1 MKTIGLAAIAAIAAL
16 VLGFGARMSA
26 PSAYADT
33 TGVSSVGCELLAAA
47 IDGDTTDATVAGD
60 YGDACDGIT
69 PAEVILLAGTDGLGD
84 EDGTLEQSD
93 LEDKDVLDGN
103 QLNENCIAAGFQCSI
118 VGFVFVD
125 DEKTVNI
132 DPPAGLQTTQG
143 LAIDWECDTA
153 LEDADCNDTPSN
165 DGDGVVT
172 FDLFNETADAGDVK
186 TVNVEQEAVAQSFDV
201 TLVGDAHDVTL
212 TLLETVIQSNGSA
225 AAASDC
231 SEETDVEDDALSSA
245 TTTIGIAV
253 VVDRDDTELAR
264 VTVAATSDD
273 EDIAVIAIGDNAA
286 GIVGDTGQ
294 TVDAGTNGIASFFV
308 VCGGKTTG
316 DAVITATINETL
328 ASEDS
333 DDADL
338 TVVGEPASIALTASP
353 AAIACDGSATSTVTA
368 KVTDSAG
375 DNVANGTSVNFSVVA
390 LGTANP
396 INADTAD
403 GSASTT
409 VTPLSG
415 ATAGVTVIVTA
426 GDAQASIRVDCSLPI
441 PTVAPPPAPTPT
453 GGRGTIGGPDTGNGG
468 YLGQD
473 SSAGFPMWTLVA
485 LALGSVALV
494 AGGMVTRRAGK

>member
-1 MKTIGLAAIAAIAAL
+1 MKTIGFAAIAAIAAL

-33 TGVSSVGCELLAAA
+33 TGVSSVGCELLAAG
-47 IDGDTTDATVAGD
+47 IDGDTTDATAAGD
-60 YGDACDGIT
+60 YGDACDGISA
-69 PAEVILLAGTDGLGD
+69 AEVDDLADALGD

-93 LEDKDVLDGN
+93 LDAKDILDGN
-103 QLNENCIAAGFQCSI
+103 QLNENCFGLGFQCTI
-118 VGFVFVD
+118 VGFVWVD
-125 DEKTVNI
+125 DEAAVTV
-132 DPPAGLQTTQG
+132 DPPAGLQTAEGGT
-143 LAIDWECDTA
+143 IDWVCDTEA
-153 LEDADCNDTPSN
+153 EDADCADVVAN

-172 FDLFNETADAGDVK
+172 FGLFNDTADAGDVK

-212 TLLETVIQSNGSA
+212 TLLESVIQSNGSA
-225 AAASDC
+225 SAAAAC
-231 SEETDVEDDALSSA
+231 STDTDVEDDSLSSA

-253 VVDRDDTELAR
+253 VIDRDDTELAR
-264 VTVAATSDD
+264 VTVAASSDD
-273 EDIAVIAIGDNAA
+273 EDIAVIAVGDNAT

-294 TVDAGTNGIASFFV
+294 TVDAGANGIASFFV

-316 DAVITATINETL
+316 DAVITATINEGD
-328 ASEDS
+328 ADEDS

-441 PTVAPPPAPTPT
+441 PTVAPPAPTPT

-468 YLGQD
+468 FLGQD
-473 SSAGFPMWTLVA
+473 GSAGFPMWTLVA
-485 LALGSVALV
+485 LALGSAALA